1 MWLCDRT
8 ALHRYSAVSVI
19 LPRVGARA
27 LLRLQPDAVNK
38 LMTAVAAANNI
49 AGPASSLLMGLL
61 SALRDECVLGAVC
74 HVCGSRARVVLCR
87 GA

>member
-1 MWLCDRT
+1 MCANEAWLADVPASHT
-8 ALHRYSAVSVI
+8 LPAPRYSAVSVI

-27 LLRLQPDAVNK
+27 LLRLQPAAVTK

-61 SALRDECVLGAVC
+61 SSLRDEYVPM
-74 HVCGSRARVVLCR
+74 S
-87 GA
+87 